1 MRRFSRR
8 IAVALLSA
16 GLCAAALPAGA
27 APQSTANPP
36 IEMVMGNPKA
46 KVTVIEWGSVTCPHC
61 AAFNAEVFPAFKK
74 KYVDTGQVRFVFR
87 EFLTAPAAISAA
99 GFLIARCAGPA
110 KYFAVTDD
118 VFKSQP
124 ELFAS
129 ADANGNLD
137 TQKVLAVLKRIG
149 GTAGLSED
157 QVMACITDPAATA
170 ALQQRVDNAVQLDK
184 INSTPTFQ
192 VGATKVSGVQSL
204 AQLDALIQPLL
215 KK

>member
-1 MRRFSRR
+1 MIVFSRR
-8 IAVALLSA
+8 LALAVLSA
-16 GLCAAALPAGA
+16 GLIASQGAAAPA
-27 APQSTANPP
+27 APPA
-36 IEMVMGNPKA
+36 EMVMGNPKA

-74 KYVDTGQVRFVFR
+74 KYVDTGQVKFVFR

-99 GFLIARCAGPA
+99 GFLIARCAGPS

-124 ELFAS
+124 ELFS
-129 ADANGNLD
+129 SVDANGNLD
-137 TQKVLAVLKRIG
+137 PQKVVGVLKRIG
-149 GTAGLSED
+149 GTAGLNED
-157 QVMACITDPAATA
+157 QVMACITDPVTTA
-170 ALQQRVDNAVQLDK
+170 ALQERVNNAVEVDK
-184 INSTPTFQ
+184 INATPTFQ
-192 VGATKVSGVQSL
+192 VGGTKVVGGQSM